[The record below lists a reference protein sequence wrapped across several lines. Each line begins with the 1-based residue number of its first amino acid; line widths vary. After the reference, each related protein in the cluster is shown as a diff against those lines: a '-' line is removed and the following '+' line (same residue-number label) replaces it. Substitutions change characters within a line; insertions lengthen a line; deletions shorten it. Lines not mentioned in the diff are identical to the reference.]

1 MDGLD
6 NVMKFSASLPS
17 RRMNEGKISLMFKL
31 DLMGCRDSLD
41 HESQSV

>member
-31 DLMGCRDSLD
+31 DLMA
-41 HESQSV
+41 